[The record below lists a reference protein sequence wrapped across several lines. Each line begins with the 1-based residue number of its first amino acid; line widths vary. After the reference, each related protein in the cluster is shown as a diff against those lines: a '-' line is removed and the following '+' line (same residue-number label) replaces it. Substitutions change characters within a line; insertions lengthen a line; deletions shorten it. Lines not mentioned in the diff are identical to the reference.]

1 MKEETKRRVDNF
13 IENYNTAKKAFF
25 WDGTL
30 APCTYAIARLGSE
43 KEVSVE
49 ELKAIKK
56 QIKKESK
63 GIFNIS
69 VTSARHLVAAVM
81 TESDN
86 PGETLSRINDYFK
99 KLRKI
104 TTGAD
109 FDAAAAALISRYTKA
124 EDADALIEKVR
135 EVFRGLKEEHPI
147 LTGYDDIINCVLMAQ
162 TEKSAEALV
171 EESEKNFGNLKGDFF
186 SKNNV
191 QSLAC
196 ILTVFDGESED
207 KCFRSVNTYNK
218 LKENKIRLSGYSLA
232 CAGTF
237 SQLVKDED
245 FDAVVNEIEEVS
257 DVLKKVSGLGN
268 FSAGKTFRKLMSTA
282 IVLSVFAEDKSKDH
296 SGATINSIVSTILA
310 QQMAMI
316 ACICATSAAAASH

>member
-1 MKEETKRRVDNF
+1 MKELTKTRVDKF

-25 WDGTL
+25 WDGNL
-30 APCTYAIARLGSE
+30 APCTYAIARLDSE

-86 PGETLSRINDYFK
+86 PGETLARINDYFK

-124 EDADALIEKVR
+124 KDADALIEKVR
-135 EVFRGLKEEHPI
+135 EVFKGLKEEHPI

-162 TEKSAEALV
+162 TEKSAEELV
-171 EESEKNFGNLKGDFF
+171 SESEKNFGNLKGEFF

-245 FDAVVNEIEEVS
+245 FDAVVSEIEEVS
-257 DVLKKVSGLGN
+257 EVLKKVSGLGN
-268 FSAGKTFRKLMSTA
+268 FSAGKTFRKLISTA
-282 IVLSVFAEDKSKDH
+282 IVLSGFAEESKTQT
-296 SGATINSIVSTILA
+296 GATINSIVSTILA
-310 QQMAMI
+310 QQMALV
-316 ACICATSAAAASH
+316 ACTCATAAAAASH